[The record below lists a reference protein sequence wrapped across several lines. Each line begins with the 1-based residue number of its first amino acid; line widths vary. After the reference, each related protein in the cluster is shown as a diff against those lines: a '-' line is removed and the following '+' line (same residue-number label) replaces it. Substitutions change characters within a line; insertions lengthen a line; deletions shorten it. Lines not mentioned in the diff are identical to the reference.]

1 MPVTVHGALQ
11 IALFCGLMVLL
22 IRQLGVYMARV
33 FNRQWTVLAP
43 VLRPIE
49 RLIYRMGGVN
59 PRQEHHW
66 TTYTAAV
73 LLLNF
78 AGLVFLYALARL
90 QHLLPLNPQAIG
102 PVAPDT
108 AFNTAVSFTSNTNWQ
123 SYAGESTMNY
133 LVQMA
138 GLTVMATVRPTL
150 AIHPYLWSAAA
161 VGLAAIVGKL
171 LAWGLSLANPS
182 LVFLTA
188 VLVSA
193 VSWGLRPSIVAALLS
208 LLVYNFFF
216 VHPVYTFTVASP
228 QDLLTLM
235 VYLIVAV
242 LTSNLAARVRV
253 QADAATQREA
263 RTAALYAF
271 SREIAGAAELDDVLR
286 AIVTQVAHL
295 LRAQVVVLLPEA
307 DRLVLKA
314 GAPATLHL
322 TDAEHAAATWAWQH
336 HQPTGCGTETLPGA
350 EWLYLPLGTVQGT
363 VGVLGLQF
371 DTPRVTLSPDQR
383 RLLEALAGQAAVAI
397 ERAQLAQEMAQAR
410 VLTATERL
418 RDALLSSVSHDLR
431 TPLVSIIGATSSLL
445 TYGASYDEA
454 TRRDLLLTV
463 QEEAERLNRFVGNLL
478 DMMRLESGVL
488 KLKQEWVDLPD
499 VIGTAVARLVV
510 PLSRHRLVVEV
521 EPGLPMLRVDFVL
534 LEHVLVNLLENAA
547 KYAPPGT
554 TIRLDARREDD
565 GVVVDVADEGV
576 GVPAADL
583 ERIFDKFYRVQ
594 RGDRYGAGTGLGLSI
609 CRGIIEAHGGHISAK
624 SPANGRGTVLTVR
637 LPLEHKP
644 PPLAE
649 P

>member
-1 MPVTVHGALQ
+1 MSVDDVLGGLVTLGPLLDLAYALVRPERFEGERLVTAHDALQ
-11 IALFCGLMVLL
+11 IALFFGLIVLL
-22 IRQLGVYMARV
+22 IRPLGVSMARV
-33 FNRQWTVLAP
+33 FDRQGTFLDP

-49 RLIYRMGGVN
+49 RLIDRIGGVD
-59 PRQEHHW
+59 PRQEPPW
-66 TTYTAAV
+66 TTS
-73 LLLNF
+73 
-78 AGLVFLYALARL
+78 
-90 QHLLPLNPQAIG
+90 
-102 PVAPDT
+102 
-108 AFNTAVSFTSNTNWQ
+108 TAV
-123 SYAGESTMNY
+123 
-133 LVQMA
+133 
-138 GLTVMATVRPTL
+138 ATVRPTR

-161 VGLAAIVGKL
+161 VALAAIVGKL

-188 VLVSA
+188 VLVCA
-193 VSWGLRPSIVAALLS
+193 VRWGVRPSIVAALLS

-216 VHPVYTFTVASP
+216 VPPLHTFTVASP
-228 QDLLTLM
+228 QDLLTLV

-242 LTSNLAARVRV
+242 LTSHLAARVRE

-286 AIVTQVAHL
+286 AIVTQVSHL
-295 LRAQVVVLLPEA
+295 LRAPVVVLLPEA
-307 DRLVLKA
+307 GRLVLKA
-314 GAPATLHL
+314 GAPTPRHL

-336 HQPTGCGTETLPGA
+336 YQPAGHGTETVPGT
-350 EWLYLPLGTVQGT
+350 EWCYLPLGTAQGT

-397 ERAQLAQEMAQAR
+397 ERAQLVQAMAQAR
-410 VLTATERL
+410 VVTATERL

-431 TPLVSIIGATSSLL
+431 TPLVSIIGAVSSLL
-445 TYGASYDEA
+445 TYGARYDEA
-454 TRRDLLLTV
+454 TRRDLLLTI

-488 KLKQEWVDLPD
+488 ALKPEWADLQD
-499 VIGTAVARLVV
+499 VIGTAVARLAA

-547 KYAPPGT
+547 KYSPPGT
-554 TIRLDARREDD
+554 TIRLGARREDD
-565 GVVVDVADEGV
+565 AVVVDVADEGV
-576 GVPAADL
+576 GVPVEDL

-594 RGDRYGAGTGLGLSI
+594 RGDRQGAGTGLGLSI
-609 CRGIIEAHGGHISAK
+609 CRGIIEAHGGHIAAK
-624 SPANGRGTVLTVR
+624 SPTNGQGTVLTVR
-637 LPLEHKP
+637 LPLEHEP
-644 PPLAE
+644 PPLTE